1 MPPIFPPRS
10 NTFARASL
18 VATPVL
24 LAAVVGLVVWWVHS
38 SAFTKVGVTIPQ
50 PVPFPH
56 SIHVAVV
63 GLDCRYCHDT
73 VDRSSFANIPPT
85 ETCMTC
91 HSQIKTESPLLAP
104 VRQSW
109 ETGEPIAWNRVN
121 NLADHVYF
129 NHQIHVKKGVGCESC
144 HGRVDTMA
152 TAVKAN
158 TFFMAWCLDC
168 HRNPERFVRPLDQV
182 YAMGYKPAED
192 QKTLGTRLVEE
203 YNIRPANVL
212 MECSICHR

>member
-18 VATPVL
+18 VAIPVL
-24 LAAVVGLVVWWVHS
+24 LAAVAGLLVWWVHS
-38 SAFTKVGVTIPQ
+38 SAFTKVGETIPQ

-56 SIHVAVV
+56 SMHVSVV

-73 VDRSSFANIPPT
+73 VDRSAFANVPPT

-91 HSQIKTESPLLAP
+91 HSQIKAESPLLAP

-109 ETGEPIAWNRVN
+109 ETGEPVAWVRVN

-129 NHQIHVKKGVGCESC
+129 NHQIHVQKGVGCETC

-158 TFFMAWCLDC
+158 TFYMAWCLDC
-168 HRNPERFVRPLDQV
+168 HRNPERFIRPLDQV
-182 YAMGYKPAED
+182 YVMGYKPAED
-192 QKTLGTRLVEE
+192 QETLGIRLVEE

>member
-18 VATPVL
+18 VATPLL
-24 LAAVVGLVVWWVHS
+24 LAAIIGLLVWWVHS

-56 SIHVAVV
+56 SIHIAVV

-109 ETGEPIAWNRVN
+109 ETGKPIVWNRVN

-129 NHQIHVKKGVGCESC
+129 NHQIHVKKGVGCETC

-168 HRNPERFVRPLDQV
+168 HRNPENFVRPLDQV